1 MADLKK
7 GETSESP
14 PLRPKRSPGQWM
26 RKKFTQSRRL
36 STRRTSGLG
45 DLLDGRQSK
54 DHLVKEGIYKPEPVF
69 GNFLENLPLDE
80 ESGLPVFVKILVDA
94 IEEKIDT
101 VGLYRVNGDNAAMQ
115 KLRYNVLSKR
125 TSI

>member
-1 MADLKK
+1 MADSKK
-7 GETSESP
+7 DETTDSP
-14 PLRPKRSPGQWM
+14 PLRRPRSSPGQWM

-36 STRRTSGLG
+36 STRRTSALG
-45 DLLDGRQSK
+45 DQLESRQSK

-80 ESGLPVFVKILVDA
+80 VSGLPVFVKTLVEA

-101 VGLYRVNGDNAAMQ
+101 IGLYRVNGDNAAMQ
-115 KLRYNVLSKR
+115 KLR
-125 TSI
+125 